1 MTARLQAG
9 RAKGRGDH
17 AISMTEGTRSQAWLF
32 WLGLGLSLAMHVGV
46 VAHLLSRQPQ
56 DFGATD
62 ITTTAISVEIEATDI
77 LDAPEQSA
85 STDAAPGSAGSPGEM
100 IPVPELEP
108 EPKPEPEKAEVLPP
122 QIEPEPE
129 KAEAL
134 PPPQSEP
141 EKVATETPPPPDPE
155 QLAAE
160 LKAAEEKAA
169 EQLAAEQKAAEEEAK
184 IRDEEALRQAAV
196 AEREKAV
203 AEREKQ
209 EAEQRARE
217 KERQLAEARAR
228 AEREAEAREEERERR
243 AEKAKQAER
252 EAKQKRTRMG
262 ANAGASG
269 ARGAKASAGRVSA
282 SQGALQNY
290 KGIVNAWLARNKPP
304 HGGGR
309 GTVVVQIALSPSG
322 SLISARVVSSS
333 GNKAL
338 DQRALGD
345 ARSKSPFPKPPPG
358 LTDAQR
364 KFNFPYR
371 FL

>member
-17 AISMTEGTRSQAWLF
+17 AISMTDGTRSQAWLF

-46 VAHLLSRQPQ
+46 AAHLLSREPQ

-62 ITTTAISVEIEATDI
+62 FTTTAISVELEATDI

-85 STDAAPGSAGSPGEM
+85 STDAAPGSAGSPGE
-100 IPVPELEP
+100 IVPVP
-108 EPKPEPEKAEVLPP
+108 
-122 QIEPEPE
+122 EPEPE
-129 KAEAL
+129 PEPQKAETL

-141 EKVATETPPPPDPE
+141 EKVEAETPPPPDPE

-160 LKAAEEKAA
+160 QKATEEKAA
-169 EQLAAEQKAAEEEAK
+169 EQLAAEQRAAEEKASEEAK

-196 AEREKAV
+196 AEREKAI